1 MSTLRRGYGTYLLHH
16 AQGIVA
22 GPALR
27 ELAAGEAVYGD
38 ACDFN
43 PVAAGRDAHKLPL
56 VRAACRPAGHHII
69 PFSYLVLHR
78 SLCGGG
84 FDDRG

>member
-1 MSTLRRGYGTYLLHH
+1 
-16 AQGIVA
+16 
-22 GPALR
+22 
-27 ELAAGEAVYGD
+27 
-38 ACDFN
+38 
-43 PVAAGRDAHKLPL
+43 L
-56 VRAACRPAGHHII
+56 VRAACRPACYHII